1 MQSRKDGALR
11 KIVEDERLPMK
22 TRREALGEME
32 APSRAFLTTLANN
45 PSVPAKLRLD
55 AAKRLPA
62 TEQRLSE
69 ERTAR
74 AHRRSEPDE
83 EARRREIDEVLRQA
97 AQELG
102 VNLDDPGG
110 GSNTIPESAAPQSAG

>member
-11 KIVEDERLPMK
+11 KIVEDGRLPMK

-55 AAKRLPA
+55 VARRLPA
-62 TEQRLSE
+62 TEQRLSG
-69 ERTAR
+69 ERPERAAR
-74 AHRRSEPDE
+74 APRRSGPD
-83 EARRREIDEVLRQA
+83 AQAKPRELHAIL
-97 AQELG
+97 
-102 VNLDDPGG
+102 PH
-110 GSNTIPESAAPQSAG
+110 SPPP